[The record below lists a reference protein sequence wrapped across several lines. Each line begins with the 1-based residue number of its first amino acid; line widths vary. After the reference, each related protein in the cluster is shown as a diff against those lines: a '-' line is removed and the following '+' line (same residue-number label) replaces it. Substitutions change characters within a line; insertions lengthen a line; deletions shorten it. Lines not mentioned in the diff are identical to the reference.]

1 MMRPSSDG
9 ASGGNTLDSPPPRDP
24 DPRPR
29 PTNPPCPYPRPRPT
43 PPLPLPHR
51 PYPSRRIITCN
62 WLHAGLFHLLLNM
75 SAVSNMGV
83 SLERRFG
90 FWRVGTLY
98 VLSGLFGAMV
108 SVVFLP
114 GVLSVGA
121 SASVFGLVGAVW
133 ADVILNYC
141 ARCTLQGSGFCCLLL
156 LTVLNLCFG
165 LTPFVDNF
173 MHVGGFVAGLI
184 IGLTSFSEKV
194 YDPRTGRHRRTCVQR
209 ELVFFGALA
218 FIVCMFGAIAA
229 ALSVDV
235 QQAFRACDICE
246 SINCVEISLFSETP
260 WWSCCISRVPGVCM
274 LDDQNATSVTAIC
287 NMTGMEPFESDCPRS
302 EPFCTFDPEDS
313 QSVSSLCA
321 RLCSQC

>member
-1 MMRPSSDG
+1 
-9 ASGGNTLDSPPPRDP
+9 
-24 DPRPR
+24 
-29 PTNPPCPYPRPRPT
+29 
-43 PPLPLPHR
+43 
-51 PYPSRRIITCN
+51 
-62 WLHAGLFHLLLNM
+62 M

-194 YDPRTGRHRRTCVQR
+194 
-209 ELVFFGALA
+209 
-218 FIVCMFGAIAA
+218 
-229 ALSVDV
+229 
-235 QQAFRACDICE
+235 
-246 SINCVEISLFSETP
+246 
-260 WWSCCISRVPGVCM
+260 
-274 LDDQNATSVTAIC
+274 
-287 NMTGMEPFESDCPRS
+287 
-302 EPFCTFDPEDS
+302 
-313 QSVSSLCA
+313 
-321 RLCSQC
+321 